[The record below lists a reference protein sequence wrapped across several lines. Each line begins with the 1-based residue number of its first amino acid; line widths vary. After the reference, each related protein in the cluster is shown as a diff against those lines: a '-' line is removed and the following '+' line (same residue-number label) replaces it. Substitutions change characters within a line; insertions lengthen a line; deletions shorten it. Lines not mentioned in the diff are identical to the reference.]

1 MTSILVSIVS
11 IINELLI
18 FCIFLHY
25 TKFHVTFQDNELY
38 FRYLVITL
46 IIIAKGSIYADFF
59 DILSY
64 PIYYCYLIFLSDKT
78 FFKATWLY
86 IKFTAG
92 ISFSVIII
100 RLCFSITFNWPV
112 LYNNS
117 LYKCLTNMTIYL
129 LIYIFLSLFI
139 TPANKKGHSPMTSSK
154 KLLLALFFIST
165 GLLCFAAYLYNPKAS
180 SVNTSLLVFLLI
192 VLSILIFAFILCLS
206 SRFLEQEEQ
215 RHLLEQRLQK
225 QEMDLAY
232 YEDVSDALLQ
242 VSKLRHD
249 FKNHLI
255 IISDYIERKEPDLAL
270 HYIQRISDLSHV
282 AVEEVFT
289 NNSTVSAVLNIKR
302 QECRKQN
309 IPFHMQLSFPRIYQL
324 EDIHIVAILGN
335 MLDNAITATG
345 KLAESKRDICLA
357 IRQMDTYLDIVCQN
371 TFDGTLH
378 FGKNGTLLTT
388 KHTSHRHHGLGI
400 PNMRDAVEQYGGELE
415 LTYDDSTFIV
425 HILVPNHD

>member
-1 MTSILVSIVS
+1 MLM
-11 IINELLI
+11 
-18 FCIFLHY
+18 
-25 TKFHVTFQDNELY
+25 Q
-38 FRYLVITL
+38 
-46 IIIAKGSIYADFF
+46 
-59 DILSY
+59 
-64 PIYYCYLIFLSDKT
+64 
-78 FFKATWLY
+78 
-86 IKFTAG
+86 
-92 ISFSVIII
+92 
-100 RLCFSITFNWPV
+100 LCFTYLFDWPILDNNI
-112 LYNNS
+112 LYRHT
-117 LYKCLTNMTIYL
+117 KDMTIYL
-129 LIYIFLSLFI
+129 LIYMFLSLFI

>member
-1 MTSILVSIVS
+1 MWILIPVMRTIT
-11 IINELLI
+11 ELMI
-18 FCIFLHY
+18 F
-25 TKFHVTFQDNELY
+25 
-38 FRYLVITL
+38 
-46 IIIAKGSIYADFF
+46 
-59 DILSY
+59 
-64 PIYYCYLIFLSDKT
+64 LIFLRYSRSNVVFKDSEHHFRYFIIVLIVVFKVSHYT
-78 FFKATWLY
+78 IYYDIISYPLYYLYLVLFSKENFFKASWLY
-86 IKFTAG
+86 IKFVIG
-92 ISFSVIII
+92 ILLSFMLIQ
-100 RLCFSITFNWPV
+100 LCFTYLFDWPILDSNI
-112 LYNNS
+112 LYRHT
-117 LYKCLTNMTIYL
+117 KDMIIYL

-139 TPANKKGHSPMTSSK
+139 TPANKKGHSTMTSSK
-154 KLLLALFFIST
+154 KILLALFLIST

-192 VLSILIFAFILCLS
+192 VLSILIFALILCLS

-242 VSKLRHD
+242 VSRLRHD

-255 IISDYIERKEPDLAL
+255 IISDYIERKEPELAL

-335 MLDNAITATG
+335 MLDNAITATS

-378 FGKNGTLLTT
+378 FGKNGELLTT
-388 KHTSHRHHGLGI
+388 KHASHRHHGLGI
-400 PNMRDAVEQYGGELE
+400 PNMRDAVEQYGGEFD
-415 LTYDDSTFIV
+415 LTYDDSTFII